1 MDKKEEEKFVWY
13 KDRGVLLVLILGGIA
28 FANLFLG
35 NPLGR

>member
-13 KDRGVLLVLILGGIA
+13 KAVNVWLVIILLVVA